1 MGGPCSQLYIAS
13 LSVTTHD
20 MGHCMA
26 AVMVFDSVETHK
38 NVRAVGK
45 CFADMRRSTRR
56 LPGRDCDE

>member
-26 AVMVFDSVETHK
+26 AVMVF
-38 NVRAVGK
+38 
-45 CFADMRRSTRR
+45 
-56 LPGRDCDE
+56 